1 MHFKAEFFTKFK
13 TSWIIFRYLFCLSV
27 MPISINY
34 IHSVFL
40 LLFLSHFPT
49 LFPSF
54 AILRANHMPQF
65 LVFVFVHTV
74 IQCHGNYFLSLSF
87 SPNLFLSLML
97 HFPLSYL
104 PSFSPSS
111 SLSLEIN
118 FTLSTLFFFNP
129 PSSSP
134 SSPWNQHSPWLFFSF
149 YQPYFP
155 ASWPEIGFPKL
166 PAKIVLAWLENK
178 GFPFQIMK
186 FGGDCAIN

>member
-74 IQCHGNYFLSLSF
+74 SFNVMAIIFSLFPFLPTSFSLSCFIFLSLTYH
-87 SPNLFLSLML
+87 PSLL
-97 HFPLSYL
+97 HHLFPLKLISLYL
-104 PSFSPSS
+104 HCSFLILP
-111 SLSLEIN
+111 LLLPRHLETNIHHDS
-118 FTLSTLFFFNP
+118 FFFLSTLFPRF
-129 PSSSP
+129 
-134 SSPWNQHSPWLFFSF
+134 LT
-149 YQPYFP
+149 
-155 ASWPEIGFPKL
+155 
-166 PAKIVLAWLENK
+166 
-178 GFPFQIMK
+178 
-186 FGGDCAIN
+186 